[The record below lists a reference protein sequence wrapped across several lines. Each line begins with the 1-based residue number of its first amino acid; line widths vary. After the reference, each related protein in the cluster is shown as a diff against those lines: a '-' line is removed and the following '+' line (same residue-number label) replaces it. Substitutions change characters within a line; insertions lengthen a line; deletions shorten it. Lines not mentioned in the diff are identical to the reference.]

1 MYLDEV
7 NDQLVPLCDS
17 HMQQVI
23 MHFGEDNIEFY
34 AIDNVKG
41 WLDAVNKRLKFL
53 SERYASILKKLPSK
67 K

>member
-17 HMQQVI
+17 HMKNVI
-23 MHFGEDNIEFY
+23 MEFGEVNIEYY

-53 SERYASILKKLPSK
+53 SERYASILKRVKEG
-67 K
+67 